1 LLDEGR
7 LAGAAVVSAAG
18 VWAVAPGAI
27 RLARRSGFLDHPTG
41 YKNHNAPT
49 AYLGGAAVL
58 AGFLVG
64 GLLFGSAFTRF
75 APIVV
80 CAIALAV
87 VGTIDDRV
95 TVRPL
100 YRVLAEVAAAAAIT
114 AFGLGWTF
122 LSNPFE
128 EFLLNAVWIVA
139 FVNAF
144 NLFDNM
150 NGAAGATG
158 ATCGSGIAA
167 LAIVQ
172 GDMRLAAFA
181 LAITGACI
189 GFLRFNLTSQDRAR
203 IFLGDGGSMPLG
215 FLLAVAA
222 ANIPVADS
230 LGWPKLLL
238 AGMLLGILVLD
249 TLLVIVSRSRR
260 GVALATGGQD
270 HLTHRLCAK
279 VGTPLQVAALLVIAQ
294 GTLSALTVLVSQS
307 GRTAIITAGL
317 ASLSIGAAVIALLDS
332 PAWASEI
339 SREPRPKPV
348 EPSGEPAPRLR
359 ARGIG
364 VEPGQVD
371 VNALQV
377 RGDVQQLGSERAG
390 QRGRNHAGVPKL

>member
-1 LLDEGR
+1 MLDEGR

-18 VWAVAPGAI
+18 VWAVTPGAI
-27 RLARRSGFLDHPTG
+27 RLAGRSGFLDHPTG
-41 YKNHNAPT
+41 YKKHHVPT

-58 AGFLVG
+58 AGFLAG
-64 GLLFGSAFTRF
+64 ALLFGSAFTRF

-80 CAIALAV
+80 CALALAV

-100 YRVLAEVAAAAAIT
+100 YRVLSEVAAAAAIT

-122 LSNPFE
+122 LSSPLE
-128 EFLLNAVWIVA
+128 EFVLNAVWIVA

-150 NGAAGATG
+150 NGAAGAAG
-158 ATCGSGIAA
+158 ATCASGIAA
-167 LAIVQ
+167 LAIVE
-172 GDMRLAAFA
+172 GDTRLAAFA

-189 GFLRFNLTSQDRAR
+189 GFLRFNLTSSGRAR

-222 ANIPVADS
+222 ANIPVADG
-230 LGWPKLLL
+230 LGWPKLLV
-238 AGMLLGILVLD
+238 AGMLLGLLVLD

-260 GVALATGGQD
+260 DIALVTGGQD
-270 HLTHRLCAK
+270 HLTHRLHGK
-279 VGTPLQVAALLVIAQ
+279 VGSPLQVAAVLVLAQ
-294 GTLSALTVLVSQS
+294 GTLSGITVLVSQS

-317 ASLSIGAAVIALLDS
+317 LSLSLGALAIALLDS
-332 PAWASEI
+332 PSWAGEVSEPE
-339 SREPRPKPV
+339 RKPV
-348 EPSGEPAPRLR
+348 EPSGEPAPRLS
-359 ARGIG
+359 ARRIG

-371 VNALQV
+371 VDALQV
-377 RGDVQQLGSERAG
+377 RGNVQ
-390 QRGRNHAGVPKL
+390 